1 MEQRYGWKFVTN
13 YSPSFTEVDGQ
24 KVVADP
30 DFLAVDKAGNVHVV
44 NIHTMKNDDYV
55 RWGGQ
60 PIRMTNTK
68 NTFSIME
75 ERAAYVDLQIKALQS
90 KPGVVISSAVL
101 LPTVVDK
108 YENIHRLY
116 IGEMIPVE
124 PSEQAVKKYS
134 SNEDQ
139 MNELKALLKVY
150 NEKAEAWT
158 KEINDYIE
166 QLKAYRKKY
175 HTKGYRF
182 K

>member
-1 MEQRYGWKFVTN
+1 
-13 YSPSFTEVDGQ
+13 
-24 KVVADP
+24 
-30 DFLAVDKAGNVHVV
+30 
-44 NIHTMKNDDYV
+44 
-55 RWGGQ
+55 
-60 PIRMTNTK
+60 
-68 NTFSIME
+68 ME

-139 MNELKALLKVY
+139 MDELKALLKVY